1 MIRPLFHLAVLVWL
15 SFGSFALAAEPFGV
29 KLLRPDSLEGWTYGD
44 VPTTGW
50 TIAGGRLTGSPQATP
65 LLSGFSFGDFE
76 LQWNWSVASGG
87 TWRILLPE
95 VPNGKGLEVILCEG
109 DRCGQVFDGAKPVA
123 GGQKVEPTQG
133 KMHTAAIRRNGTKL
147 TVTVDDR
154 PLAEIGLASARR
166 FGLGLAVTGGQATL
180 ADLRVE
186 EPAGTSM
193 FNGKTFAGWWTPGKM
208 DAWKMEDGSVVLTK
222 ECGDYLRSE
231 KEYGNF
237 TLSFEYKMGKSG
249 NSGAGI
255 RTPRKGWPSGD
266 GMELQLW
273 HTPHDTKLD
282 KHQTLALYGNVPPI
296 ARADLPDQWNRVV
309 IKADGWMISA
319 WMNGELVQQ
328 YNTLQHPEL
337 KHRHLAG
344 WIGLQ
349 DHQARIEYRNVKVL
363 EAPPGTGLGAWLR
376 PVAPQANTALLDRLL
391 NPERLSV
398 ADGIRSAVV
407 SKSISVDAP
416 AEHVLAEL
424 SGPGAVVRI
433 ARSNNEGRLAFYFDG
448 EPEPRLE
455 CKPEELLHATPGLTE
470 DPEPLLTVL
479 SYAKSL
485 KIVLRDAKAADYR
498 IDYVTFPKDLPV
510 ETFAGP
516 EAGFPRGWLSAVNY
530 RHLHSDWGIH
540 REYDPMPRF
549 ESVKRTIQPGQREPL
564 IHIDGAGIV
573 EWLKLRAKKELL
585 NNNDLW
591 LEVTVDGE
599 SRPAIAAPARFWY
612 PGLAGQGRF
621 HNFVMVDRGGVTNR
635 LAMPFGNGITIAV
648 LNTGAQPIHEVG
660 LAVSMTPATEQTRN
674 DICQR
679 MRLRGVFQPAQE
691 GASDLIQQAGCGRLV
706 GFVYQQPEG
715 TPTGIDMLVIDGQ
728 PQDGW
733 AATSLAPLL
742 GGKHGDFR
750 SCLSGR
756 RGAFSWCYLWLSPV
770 EFQKSLVLKANTGK
784 LGDRLAL
791 FYLQK

>member
-1 MIRPLFHLAVLVWL
+1 MHLAVVVWL
-15 SFGSFALAAEPFGV
+15 SLGSFAWAESFGV
-29 KLLRPDSLEGWTYGD
+29 KLMRPDSLEGWTYGD
-44 VPTTGW
+44 LPPAGW
-50 TIAGGRLTGSPQATP
+50 TIAEGRLSGNRQATP

-76 LQWNWSVASGG
+76 LRLEWSVETIG
-87 TWRILLPE
+87 TLRILLPE
-95 VPNGKGLEVILCEG
+95 VPCGQGLEVLLRDG
-109 DRCGQVFDGAKPVA
+109 DGCGQVLDTNGRAWTP
-123 GGQKVEPTQG
+123 GQKVEPVQG
-133 KMHTAAIRRNGTKL
+133 KMHTAALCRAGGKL
-147 TVTVDDR
+147 TVKVDNR
-154 PLAEIGLASARR
+154 PVAEVGLAPQRR
-166 FGLGLAVTGGQATL
+166 FGLGLAVAGGKASV
-180 ADLRVE
+180 ADLRVQ
-186 EPAGTSM
+186 EPAGAPM
-193 FNGKTFAGWWTPGKM
+193 FNGKNFAGWWTPGKM
-208 DAWKMEDGSVVLTK
+208 DAWKMENGSIVLTK
-222 ECGDYLRSE
+222 ACGDYLRSE

-237 TLSFEYKMGKSG
+237 TLSFEYKMGQSG

-273 HTPHDTKLD
+273 HTPHNVKLD
-282 KHQTLALYGNVPPI
+282 KHQTLAIYGNVPPI
-296 ARADLPDQWNRVV
+296 ARADHPDQWNRVV
-309 IKADGWMISA
+309 VKADGWMISA

-328 YNTLQHPEL
+328 YNTLHHPEL
-337 KHRHLAG
+337 KHRHLVG

-349 DHQARIEYRNVKVL
+349 DHQARIEYRNVNVL
-363 EAPPGTGLGAWLR
+363 EAPPGTGLDVWLR
-376 PVAPQANTALLDRLL
+376 PEPKRANTALLDRLL

-407 SKSISVDAP
+407 SKSVSGDVP

-424 SGPGAVVRI
+424 TGPGAVVRI
-433 ARSNNEGRLAFYFDG
+433 ARNNNEGRLAFYFDG
-448 EPEPRLE
+448 EEKPRLE

-470 DPEPLLTVL
+470 DAEPLLTVL
-479 SYAKSL
+479 SFAKSL

-498 IDYVTFPKDLPV
+498 FDCVTFPKNLPV

-564 IHIDGAGIV
+564 VHIDGAGIV
-573 EWLKLRAKKELL
+573 EWLKLRANKAALT
-585 NNNDLW
+585 NNDLW
-591 LEVTVDGE
+591 LEVTIDGE
-599 SRPAIAAPARFWY
+599 KAPAIAAPARFWY

-621 HNFVMVDRGGVTNR
+621 HNFVMVDRGGATSR
-635 LAMPFGNGITIAV
+635 LAMPFGNGITIAAR
-648 LNTGAQPIHEVG
+648 NAGTQPIRDVG
-660 LAVSMTPATEQTRN
+660 LAVSMTPATEQTRC

-679 MRLRGVFQPAQE
+679 MRLRGVFQQAQE
-691 GASDLIQQAGCGRLV
+691 GTSELIQQAGCGRWV

-715 TPTGIDMLVIDGQ
+715 TPAGIDTLVVDGQ

-733 AATSLAPLL
+733 AATSLDLLL
-742 GGKHGDFR
+742 GGKTGDFR

-756 RGAFSWCYLWLSPV
+756 RGEFSWCYLWLSPV
-770 EFQKSLVLKANTGK
+770 EFQKSIVLKANTGK

>member
-1 MIRPLFHLAVLVWL
+1 MIRPLMHLALLVWL
-15 SFGSFALAAEPFGV
+15 SFGGCFALAAEPFGV
-29 KLLRPDSLEGWTYGD
+29 KLLRPDSLEGWTYGE
-44 VPTTGW
+44 VPPAGW
-50 TIAGGRLTGSPQATP
+50 TIADGRLSGTPQATP

-76 LQWNWSVASGG
+76 LRLNWSVASGG
-87 TWRILLPE
+87 EWRILLPE
-95 VPNGKGLEVILCEG
+95 VPNGKGLEVILREG
-109 DRCGQVFDGAKPVA
+109 GRCGQVCDGVKTVA
-123 GGQKVEPTQG
+123 EGQRVAPIEG
-133 KMHTAAIRRNGTKL
+133 KMHTAAIRRNGTEL
-147 TVTVDDR
+147 TVTVDDQ
-154 PLAEIGLASARR
+154 PLAEIGLARARR
-166 FGLGLAVTGGQATL
+166 FGLGLAVAGGQATL
-180 ADLRVE
+180 ADLRVQ

-208 DAWKMEDGSVVLTK
+208 DAWRMENGSVVLTK

-328 YNTLQHPEL
+328 YNTLHHPEL
-337 KHRHLAG
+337 KHRHLVG

-363 EAPPGTGLGAWLR
+363 EAPPGTGLDAWLR
-376 PVAPQANTALLDRLL
+376 PVPPQANTALLDRLL

-407 SKSISVDAP
+407 SKSISGDAP

-433 ARSNNEGRLAFYFDG
+433 VRSNNDGWLAFYFDG
-448 EPEPRLE
+448 EPKPRLE

-479 SYAKSL
+479 SYVKSL
-485 KIVLRDAKAADYR
+485 KIVLRDAKTADYR

-549 ESVKRTIQPGQREPL
+549 ESAKRTIQPGQREPL

-585 NNNDLW
+585 HNNDLW

-599 SRPAIAAPARFWY
+599 NRPAIAAPVRFWY

-621 HNFVMVDRGGVTNR
+621 HNFVMVDRGGVTSR

-660 LAVSMTPATEQTRN
+660 LAVSMTPATERTRN

-679 MRLRGVFQPAQE
+679 MRLRGIFQPAQE
-691 GASDLIQQAGCGRLV
+691 GTCDLIQQAGCGRLV
-706 GFVYQQPEG
+706 GFVYQQPEA
-715 TPTGIDMLVIDGQ
+715 TPTGIDMLVVDGQ

-733 AATSLAPLL
+733 TATSLAPLL
-742 GGKHGDFR
+742 GKQGAFR

-756 RGAFSWCYLWLSPV
+756 HGAFSWCYLWLSPV